1 MIVQLR
7 RLIVCSTSYECVG
20 AVTINTVLTQSG
32 IIMPGGGAAPIIT
45 AGQDISQGLLIHFMG
60 LRKYRMYIIFLF
72 HSTCFIASYL

>member
-20 AVTINTVLTQSG
+20 AVTINSAVLTQSG
-32 IIMPGGGAAPIIT
+32 IIMSGGGAAPIIT

-60 LRKYRMYIIFLF
+60 AEKI
-72 HSTCFIASYL
+72 

>member
-1 MIVQLR
+1 MNALVGLFSVIVQLR

-32 IIMPGGGAAPIIT
+32 IIMSGGGAAPIIT

-60 LRKYRMYIIFLF
+60 AEKI
-72 HSTCFIASYL
+72 